1 MDIRSKSSDKRI
13 LAKLLAGFFASLFI
27 FSTVLVLLTF
37 FPARQLLNPD
47 FYKQTLADQGI
58 YDKLPEYLAE
68 QLAAEISPGICFEN
82 PELPRCKTEEGSSSK
97 NDLPIYLLILDQ
109 EEWESILTTII
120 EPAWLQTQ
128 TENIIDQFFD
138 VLLTSE
144 DPVNTPIL
152 ISLVEL
158 KSRLAGPEG
167 TQALLLILNAQ
178 PSCTVEQ
185 LLGLL
190 QLGLGLPT
198 NLETLLCRPPEY
210 VLSELIPVIEIFLS
224 GAVDLVPDQLSL
236 SLPESVIASPQSG
249 NFQVSRAPIPKPIQV
264 LRATRSVISISPLLP
279 LLLISLVTIIV
290 VRSVRDLLLWWG
302 ISFLAAGMITLFMA
316 LILLPAMNWTVAQL
330 LPDQVE
336 TWLGITNLLDE
347 LGMWDVLNEL
357 TGRVLNSI
365 LIPAGVVSL
374 IGLLLLL
381 GLLFLKDRTSQ
392 TVPATNR
399 PS

>member
-1 MDIRSKSSDKRI
+1 
-13 LAKLLAGFFASLFI
+13 
-27 FSTVLVLLTF
+27 
-37 FPARQLLNPD
+37 
-47 FYKQTLADQGI
+47 
-58 YDKLPEYLAE
+58 
-68 QLAAEISPGICFEN
+68 
-82 PELPRCKTEEGSSSK
+82 
-97 NDLPIYLLILDQ
+97 
-109 EEWESILTTII
+109 
-120 EPAWLQTQ
+120 
-128 TENIIDQFFD
+128 
-138 VLLTSE
+138 
-144 DPVNTPIL
+144 
-152 ISLVEL
+152 
-158 KSRLAGPEG
+158 
-167 TQALLLILNAQ
+167 
-178 PSCTVEQ
+178 VEQ

>member
-68 QLAAEISPGICFEN
+68 QLAAEISPGICFET

-144 DPVNTPIL
+144 DPVNAPIL

-210 VLSELIPVIEIFLS
+210 VLSELTPVIEIFLS

-381 GLLFLKDRTSQ
+381 GLLFLQDRTSQ

>member
-58 YDKLPEYLAE
+58 YDRLPEYLAE

-381 GLLFLKDRTSQ
+381 GLLFLQDRTSQ

>member
-210 VLSELIPVIEIFLS
+210 VLSELTPVIEIFLS

-381 GLLFLKDRTSQ
+381 GLLFLQDRTSQ

>member
-1 MDIRSKSSDKRI
+1 VDIRSKSSDKRI

-58 YDKLPEYLAE
+58 YDRLPEYLAE
-68 QLAAEISPGICFEN
+68 QLAAEISPGICFES
-82 PELPRCKTEEGSSSK
+82 PELPRCKIEGGSSST

-144 DPVNTPIL
+144 DPANTPIL
-152 ISLVEL
+152 ISMVEL

-210 VLSELIPVIEIFLS
+210 VLSELTPVIEIFLS

-236 SLPESVIASPQSG
+236 SLPESVIANPQPG

-302 ISFLAAGMITLFMA
+302 VSFLAAGMITLFMA

-336 TWLGITNLLDE
+336 TWLGISNLLDE

-392 TVPATNR
+392 TERATNR
-399 PS
+399 AG

>member
-1 MDIRSKSSDKRI
+1 VDIRSKSSDRRI

-210 VLSELIPVIEIFLS
+210 VLSELTPVIEIFLS

>member
-210 VLSELIPVIEIFLS
+210 VLSELTPVIEIFLS

>member
-1 MDIRSKSSDKRI
+1 MDIRSKSSDNRI

-58 YDKLPEYLAE
+58 YDRLPEYIAE
-68 QLAAEISPGICFEN
+68 QLAADISTGICFEN
-82 PELPRCKTEEGSSSK
+82 PELPSCKTEEGSSST

-210 VLSELIPVIEIFLS
+210 VLSELTPVIEIFLS

-381 GLLFLKDRTSQ
+381 GLLFLQDRTSQ

>member
-58 YDKLPEYLAE
+58 YDRLPEYLAE

-210 VLSELIPVIEIFLS
+210 VLSELTPVIEIFLS

>member
-68 QLAAEISPGICFEN
+68 QLAAEISPGICFET

-144 DPVNTPIL
+144 DPVNTPNL

-210 VLSELIPVIEIFLS
+210 VLSELTPVIEIFLS

-336 TWLGITNLLDE
+336 TWLGIMNLLDE
-347 LGMWDVLNEL
+347 LGMYLDYYFYRIARPKQYRQLTVLVDHKRYGWSSNFQF
-357 TGRVLNSI
+357 T
-365 LIPAGVVSL
+365 
-374 IGLLLLL
+374 
-381 GLLFLKDRTSQ
+381 
-392 TVPATNR
+392 
-399 PS
+399 

>member
-1 MDIRSKSSDKRI
+1 MDIRSKSSDNRI

-58 YDKLPEYLAE
+58 YDRLPEYIAE
-68 QLAAEISPGICFEN
+68 QLAADISPGICFEN
-82 PELPRCKTEEGSSSK
+82 PELPSCKTEEGSSST
-97 NDLPIYLLILDQ
+97 NDLPIYFLILDQ

-128 TENIIDQFFD
+128 TEHIIDQFFD

-144 DPVNTPIL
+144 DPANTPIL
-152 ISLVEL
+152 VSLVEL

-185 LLGLL
+185 VLGLL

-198 NLETLLCRPPEY
+198 NIETLLCRPPEY
-210 VLSELIPVIEIFLS
+210 VLSELTPVIEIFLS

-236 SLPESVIASPQSG
+236 SLPESVIASPQPG
-249 NFQVSRAPIPKPIQV
+249 NLQVSRESIPKPIQV

-336 TWLGITNLLDE
+336 TWLGISNLLDE
-347 LGMWDVLNEL
+347 LGMWDMLNEL
-357 TGRVLNSI
+357 TGRLLNSI

-381 GLLFLKDRTSQ
+381 GLLFLKDRKSPTER
-392 TVPATNR
+392 TTNR
-399 PS
+399 AG

>member
-68 QLAAEISPGICFEN
+68 QLAAEISPGICFET

-210 VLSELIPVIEIFLS
+210 VLSELTPVIEIFLS

-381 GLLFLKDRTSQ
+381 GLLFLQDRTSQ

>member
-58 YDKLPEYLAE
+58 YDRLPEYLAE
-68 QLAAEISPGICFEN
+68 QLAAEISPGICFET

-210 VLSELIPVIEIFLS
+210 VLSELTPVIEIFLS

>member
-1 MDIRSKSSDKRI
+1 VDIRSKSSDKRI

>member
-1 MDIRSKSSDKRI
+1 VDIRSKSSDKRI

-68 QLAAEISPGICFEN
+68 QLAAEISPGICFET

-210 VLSELIPVIEIFLS
+210 VLSELTPVIEIFLS

>member
-1 MDIRSKSSDKRI
+1 VDIRSKSSDRRI

-210 VLSELIPVIEIFLS
+210 VLSELTPVIEIFLS

-381 GLLFLKDRTSQ
+381 GLLFLQDRTSQ

>member
-1 MDIRSKSSDKRI
+1 MDIRSKSSDNRI

-58 YDKLPEYLAE
+58 YDRLPEYIAK
-68 QLAAEISPGICFEN
+68 QLAADISTGICFEN
-82 PELPRCKTEEGSSSK
+82 PELPSCKTEEGSSST
-97 NDLPIYLLILDQ
+97 NDLPIYFLILDQ

-128 TENIIDQFFD
+128 TEHIIDQFFD

-144 DPVNTPIL
+144 DPANTPIL
-152 ISLVEL
+152 VSLVEL

-198 NLETLLCRPPEY
+198 NIETLLCRPPEY
-210 VLSELIPVIEIFLS
+210 VLSELTPVIEIFLS

-236 SLPESVIASPQSG
+236 SLPESAIASPQPG
-249 NFQVSRAPIPKPIQV
+249 NLQVSRGSIPKPIQV
-264 LRATRSVISISPLLP
+264 LRATRSVISISPLLS

-302 ISFLAAGMITLFMA
+302 ISFLAAGMITMFMA

-336 TWLGITNLLDE
+336 TWLGISNLLDE
-347 LGMWDVLNEL
+347 LGMWDMLNEL
-357 TGRVLNSI
+357 TGRLLNSI

-381 GLLFLKDRTSQ
+381 GLLLLKDRKSPTER
-392 TVPATNR
+392 TTNR
-399 PS
+399 AG

>member
-1 MDIRSKSSDKRI
+1 MDIRSKSSDRRI

-210 VLSELIPVIEIFLS
+210 VLSELTPVIEIFLS

-381 GLLFLKDRTSQ
+381 GLLFLQDRTSQ

>member
-1 MDIRSKSSDKRI
+1 MDIRTKSSDKRI

-68 QLAAEISPGICFEN
+68 QLAAEISPGICFET

-210 VLSELIPVIEIFLS
+210 VLSELTPVIEIFLS

>member
-68 QLAAEISPGICFEN
+68 QLAAEISRGICFEN

-210 VLSELIPVIEIFLS
+210 VLSELTPVIEIFLS

>member
-1 MDIRSKSSDKRI
+1 VDIRSKSSDKRI

-381 GLLFLKDRTSQ
+381 GLLFLQDRTSQ

>member
-68 QLAAEISPGICFEN
+68 QLAAEISPGICFET

-210 VLSELIPVIEIFLS
+210 VLSELTPVIEIFLS